1 MFDKV
6 KNYGQVMTPDTIVNH
21 MIDILNLTQK
31 EINTSLFLDNSCGD
45 GAFITG
51 LLNRGIPKE
60 HIFAI
65 DIDADIIKKVQNILP
80 SNNVI
85 LGSAFKQTE
94 WFGKFDYVIGNP
106 PYVRIHNLM
115 PETKQEIEQYSYCF
129 GMYDLYYAFYEIG
142 QKFLKPTGSL
152 LYISP
157 LSFIQNTSGKKMR
170 EDIEKNNLLW
180 YFEDLTKEQLFDG
193 FSTYTGIVGLSKV
206 KTSIQIPWSNTRE
219 KIGLSYESLQN
230 GIATLADRIFIK
242 DNFND
247 LEDTFVHPI
256 IKAGTQEWK
265 ECIVPPHTEE
275 ELKSAPK
282 TYAYMLA
289 NKERLENRSITGNTK
304 WFEFGRS
311 QGLANMN
318 KEKLVIST
326 TITPDKIP
334 YVRVGPEV
342 FVYSGLYATADD
354 LNKLEAELNS
364 PELLE
369 YLIENGKPMRGGYY
383 QITSTMLKNY

>member
-1 MFDKV
+1 M
-6 KNYGQVMTPDTIVNH
+6 
-21 MIDILNLTQK
+21 
-31 EINTSLFLDNSCGD
+31 
-45 GAFITG
+45 
-51 LLNRGIPKE
+51 
-60 HIFAI
+60 
-65 DIDADIIKKVQNILP
+65 LP
-80 SNNVI
+80 SDNVI

-94 WFGKFDYVIGNP
+94 WFDKFDYVIGNP

-115 PETKQEIEQYSYCF
+115 PETKKEIEQYSYCF

-157 LSFIQNTSGKKMR
+157 LSFIQNASGKKMR

-219 KIGLSYESLQN
+219 KVGLSYESLQN

-289 NKERLENRSITGNTK
+289 NKEQLKNRSITGNTK

-326 TITPDKIP
+326 TITPDKIS
-334 YVRVGPEV
+334 YIRVGPEV

-354 LNKLEAELNS
+354 LDKLEAELNS

>member
-6 KNYGQVMTPDTIVNH
+6 KNYGQVMTPDSIVDH
-21 MIDILNLTQK
+21 MIDILNLTQD
-31 EINTSLFLDNSCGD
+31 EINTALFLDNSCGD
-45 GAFITG
+45 GAFIKG
-51 LLNRGIPKE
+51 LLNKGVPKN

-65 DIDADIIKKVQNILP
+65 DIDDEVIDKVQALLP
-80 SNNVI
+80 QENVI
-85 LGSAFKQTE
+85 CGSAFQQTH

-115 PETKQEIEQYSYCF
+115 PETKQEIEKYSYCY
-129 GMYDLYYAFYEIG
+129 GMYDLYYAFYELG
-142 QKFLKPTGSL
+142 QKFLKSTGSL

-157 LSFIQNTSGKKMR
+157 LSFIQNVSGKKMR

-180 YFEDLTKEQLFDG
+180 YFEDFTKEQLFEG
-193 FSTYTGIVGLSKV
+193 FSTYTGIIGLSKI
-206 KTSIQIPWSNTRE
+206 KPNIAIPWSNNRT

-247 LEDTFVHPI
+247 LEDTFIYPI
-256 IKAGTQEWK
+256 VKAGTQEWK
-265 ECIVPPHTEE
+265 ECIVPPKTEE
-275 ELKSAPK
+275 ELKTAPK
-282 TYAYMLA
+282 TYEYMLT
-289 NKERLENRSITGNTK
+289 NKEQLQNRSIVGNTK

-311 QGLANMN
+311 QGLVNMN

-326 TITPDKIP
+326 TITADKIP
-334 YVRVGPEV
+334 YIRVGPEV
-342 FVYSGLYATADD
+342 YVYSGLYATAED
-354 LNKLEAELNS
+354 LDKLEAELNS

-369 YLIENGKPMRGGYY
+369 YLVEMGKPMRGGYY
-383 QITSTMLKNY
+383 QITSAMLKDY